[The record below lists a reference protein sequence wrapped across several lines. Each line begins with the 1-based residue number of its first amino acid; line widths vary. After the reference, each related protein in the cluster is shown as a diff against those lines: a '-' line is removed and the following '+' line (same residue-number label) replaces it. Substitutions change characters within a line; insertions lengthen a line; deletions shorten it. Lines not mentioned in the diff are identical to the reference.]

1 MRKASHALGM
11 LAGSLTMLGA
21 IPAWLVPQ
29 GSSEGQFCYG
39 PVGQPMTCSTWSHS
53 TSLAQFLG
61 GTDRALAI
69 VGTFAILGLWLLLAS
84 WLDIRGQAPRGMLWT
99 GAIVL
104 AIVAYLATPL
114 FIYLFWLPGL
124 LGLMA
129 AALRSLGMRPSQ
141 QR

>member
-1 MRKASHALGM
+1 MRKVSQILGL

-39 PVGQPMTCSTWSHS
+39 PVGQLVTCRKWSHS

-69 VGTFAILGLWLLLAS
+69 VSTLAILGFWLLLAS
-84 WLDIRGQAPRGMLWT
+84 WLDIRRQAPRGMLWT

-104 AIVAYLATPL
+104 AIAAFLATPL

-129 AALRSLGMRPSQ
+129 ATLRSLGDLAPS
-141 QR
+141 